1 MRFPSMKTP
10 SQADVAQ
17 RAYQLWVE
25 QGSPH
30 GRDIGFWLEAEQQ
43 LMADVAQAKIPPP
56 STSGSPAPAKPVSG
70 AAFAERVTGEMASES
85 DVEYHLSPAPS
96 DQDAIK
102 AALQKKEARAPK
114 VSHST
119 APKPHPVESGKP
131 LWDRPHSS

>member
-1 MRFPSMKTP
+1 MKTP
-10 SQADVAQ
+10 TQAEVAQ
-17 RAYQLWVE
+17 RAYQLWTE

-43 LMADVAQAKIPPP
+43 LMADVAKAKAEATVTPSASRNGGSAMPPAM
-56 STSGSPAPAKPVSG
+56 S
-70 AAFAERVTGEMASES
+70 ERVIGEMASES
-85 DVEYHLSPAPS
+85 AVEYDLSPAPS

-119 APKPHPVESGKP
+119 APKAHPVESGKP